1 MNTNLATHA
10 RAGRWPPVPVL
21 CGSGDPA
28 SVSRA
33 PSPTGDELQA
43 IINSS
48 GDAIVVVDEEG
59 QICFANPAASRLFG
73 RNREALDGAPFGFP
87 VATGRVEID
96 ILPPGTDPRVVE
108 MQVTHVPWQGRI
120 AHLAILRDMTE
131 RKEIEQELHL
141 AARVFDNAT
150 EGLLITDHEYRIL
163 KINHAFTEITGLA
176 REEIHSQSI
185 RILFDTESQRR
196 DTLEAIQSAV
206 TDSGRWQGEISRRRR
221 DGRPYIAR
229 VTVVPVRNDNG
240 EISHFIA
247 ILNDITEWKATRERL
262 DQLAYADPLTGLPN
276 RTRFYEKL
284 ERAIPGAE
292 NRERKL
298 AVLFVDLDA
307 FKPVNDTFGHALGD
321 ALLGDVG
328 RRLDACVREED
339 TVARLGG
346 DEFIVLLSE
355 LGSPEDAAVVARKI
369 IHHLS
374 RPFRLQGRTIHI
386 GVSVGIAR
394 YPYDG
399 ENGDQLVSAADAA
412 MYKAKERGGNVCCFH
427 DGPCKPGPGDR
438 RH

>member
-1 MNTNLATHA
+1 MNLIPLATA
-10 RAGRWPPVPVL
+10 SAVPPAPPVRFCHGATAPE
-21 CGSGDPA
+21 G
-28 SVSRA
+28 
-33 PSPTGDELQA
+33 PSPWSDNGDLAA

-48 GDAIVVVDEEG
+48 GDAIVVVDDEG
-59 QICFANPAASRLFG
+59 QIRFANPAASLLFG
-73 RNREALDGAPFGFP
+73 RSRADLNGAPFGFP
-87 VATGRVEID
+87 VAPGRIEID
-96 ILPPGTDPRVVE
+96 ILPPDTDPRVVE
-108 MQVTHVPWQGRI
+108 MQVTHVPWQGRT

-131 RKEIEQELHL
+131 RKKIEQELRL

-150 EGLLITDHEYRIL
+150 EGLLITDHEYRVL
-163 KINHAFTEITGLA
+163 KTNHAFTEITGLA
-176 REEIHSQSI
+176 PEEIHSQSI
-185 RILFDTESQRR
+185 RMLFDTESQRR
-196 DTLEAIQSAV
+196 DTLEAIRSAV
-206 TDSGRWQGEISRRRR
+206 NENGRWQGEISRRRD
-221 DGRPYIAR
+221 DGRPYSAWT
-229 VTVVPVRNDNG
+229 TVVPVRNDSE

-292 NRERKL
+292 NRHRML

-355 LGSPEDAAVVARKI
+355 LGSLEDAAVVARKI
-369 IHHLS
+369 IQHLS
-374 RPFRLQGRTIHI
+374 RPFRLQGHTVQI

-427 DGPCKPGPGDR
+427 DGPCQLGPGQR